1 MITFVNQS
9 WTACAYVKANLW
21 SNQIA
26 KEAIKKKR
34 HLWVIKIYQECSS
47 LELWRQ
53 YQWSTK
59 TIVPLLFIQLCKH
72 NRQNIKKK
80 FFLCNCNYLVSCWY
94 LWLLDHEF
102 AVFVSSFKSWSKSSS
117 RPLTEKKTR
126 NRCCHCFPFYIL
138 SSFFVVG
145 LYFNLLT
152 KDALVLGSEIKKSG
166 GKKFFLQTC
175 KNPNKTCLIYF
186 GHQQSGLQVNQP
198 ALNPCIYKL
207 VFKKT
212 TVGGLIIYIG
222 ILWLLSGK

>member
-1 MITFVNQS
+1 MPFCFTALIVTIWCKGNNLICLSIHQLDDFGSLPYEIPYRYSYHCYLNQLCVGHFHSARSQCWRPPGILYWIRETVEAHVITFVNQS
-9 WTACAYVKANLW
+9 WTACAYVKANFW

-59 TIVPLLFIQLCKH
+59 TIIPLLFIQLCKH

-94 LWLLDHEF
+94 PWLLDHGF

-117 RPLTEKKTR
+117 RPLTEEKTKQET
-126 NRCCHCFPFYIL
+126 NVTIASPSIFYPPF
-138 SSFFVVG
+138 FCW
-145 LYFNLLT
+145 
-152 KDALVLGSEIKKSG
+152 AVL
-166 GKKFFLQTC
+166 
-175 KNPNKTCLIYF
+175 
-186 GHQQSGLQVNQP
+186 
-198 ALNPCIYKL
+198 
-207 VFKKT
+207 
-212 TVGGLIIYIG
+212 
-222 ILWLLSGK
+222 